1 MAAGLALLL
10 GLVAALEEVTW
21 AHRASSSSPCI
32 WAVPGAVI
40 PNGSSVRIFCRVP
53 PGVTALRLYHGEPG
67 GRWHERLP
75 EGAQDVVNFSL
86 PKVTQLDAGKYF
98 CDYWKQR
105 SWTGQTEL
113 LELVVTGIYKDQ
125 PSLTA
130 HPSAQTVPGGN
141 LTLQCQPVSRYDTY
155 ILCRG
160 GGDSFPQDCSPQ
172 SHSSF
177 LISFVSLD
185 QAGPYT
191 CYATQSISPHLWTL
205 PSNPLLLSVKLSL
218 DVSTAIVASA
228 AAAFLLLVLLLLLL
242 LLCLRRRRGKRS
254 MSRGAAYDGTKGQM
268 RHESSSPPVLI
279 HGESEDHDAQ
289 GAEPEAARQR
299 DTLVPLAEAPQEV
312 TYAQLH
318 PVRPRAGVAPL
329 LSQDPEACVYA
340 TLTLS

>member
-1 MAAGLALLL
+1 MAPSLTLLL
-10 GLVAALEEVTW
+10 AFVSALDDKIW
-21 AHRASSSSPCI
+21 AHGASSSSPCI

-205 PSNPLLLSVKLSL
+205 PSNPLLLSVKL
-218 DVSTAIVASA
+218 
-228 AAAFLLLVLLLLLL
+228 
-242 LLCLRRRRGKRS
+242 R
-254 MSRGAAYDGTKGQM
+254 AAYDGTKGQM